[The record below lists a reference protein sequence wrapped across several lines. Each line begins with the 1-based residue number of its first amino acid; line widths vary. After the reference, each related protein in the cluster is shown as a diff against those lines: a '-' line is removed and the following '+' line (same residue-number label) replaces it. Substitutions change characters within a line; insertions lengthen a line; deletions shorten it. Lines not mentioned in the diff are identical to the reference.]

1 MRMPVA
7 RDISTSFPVDGC
19 MCPLTQ
25 SHTVGWLTFNIFANA
40 ACDSP
45 FLPKYSFSACMASM
59 IAQNYQGAIA
69 ECYASPWQ
77 AFRMSVKDDTG
88 TFWSRL
94 QECVGELGV
103 KVTQRDIAKLLKIAQ
118 PSVAAW
124 NRPNGYPTIDNGI
137 RIAKQYGLDLTYL
150 YTGAG
155 KRFQMP
161 KDPDSDRLRA
171 IWLNLKDPGRS
182 KLLAYAEGLYE
193 SQAPIPPRE
202 AVSDPFRRRPVR
214 GA

>member
-1 MRMPVA
+1 
-7 RDISTSFPVDGC
+7 
-19 MCPLTQ
+19 
-25 SHTVGWLTFNIFANA
+25 
-40 ACDSP
+40 
-45 FLPKYSFSACMASM
+45 M

-69 ECYASPWQ
+69 ECYATPWQ
-77 AFRMSVKDDTG
+77 AFRMSVRDDTG

-94 QECVGELGV
+94 QECVGELGI

-124 NRPNGYPTIDNGI
+124 NRAGGYPTIDNGI
-137 RIAKQYGLDLTYL
+137 RIAKEYGLDLTYL

-161 KDPDSDRLRA
+161 KDRESDRLRA
-171 IWLNLKDPGRS
+171 IWLNLSDPNRA

-193 SQAPIPPRE
+193 SQPAPAPLE
-202 AVSDPFRRRPVR
+202 AVSDPFRRRPSR
-214 GA
+214 GS